1 MKATDG
7 SARGRRACMQRDRDL
22 LQDTA
27 ESVGYIVFAETRA
40 EEEKMHETSE
50 CGYPYGSIS

>member
-1 MKATDG
+1 
-7 SARGRRACMQRDRDL
+7 MQRDRDL